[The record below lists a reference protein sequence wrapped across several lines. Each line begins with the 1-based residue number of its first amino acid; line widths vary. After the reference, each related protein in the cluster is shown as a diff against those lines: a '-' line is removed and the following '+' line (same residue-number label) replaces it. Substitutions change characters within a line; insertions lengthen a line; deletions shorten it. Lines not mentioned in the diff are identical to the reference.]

1 MPMVCTKN
9 WMWFDFQPPEIQRV
23 GRIVKIPL
31 LREERID
38 MQPLRVLST
47 LKVLMLLA
55 VSLAK
60 ARSDEAIMGDLMAGR

>member
-1 MPMVCTKN
+1 M
-9 WMWFDFQPPEIQRV
+9 

-31 LREERID
+31 LREQRID

-60 ARSDEAIMGDLMAGR
+60 ARPDEAIIGDLMAGR